1 MAKITFTNK
10 TDNQTSAL
18 AEIYKVT
25 AANVNEVKTSVNAL
39 YDDQGGFAFYEDT
52 ATASTPINL
61 TLDTWTDLTNDKAGS
76 GTLTTHK
83 PSYITGDLW
92 DSATNTID
100 LSEVPVGKVILIRN
114 DYDITTGAANTR
126 MDSRLYFPDTTK
138 SVEFAHDLISTSG
151 DEVRYSRTTQFF
163 VTAAIKTTGVKIQ
176 VKVNKNNAT
185 ARVEDFQITILS
197 F

>member
-25 AANVNEVKTSVNAL
+25 AANVNEIKSSVNAI

-52 ATASTPINL
+52 ATSATPINL
-61 TLDTWTDLTNDKAGS
+61 TADTWVDLTNNKAGS
-76 GTLTTHK
+76 GTETTYK
-83 PSYITGDLW
+83 PTYITGDLW
-92 DSATNTID
+92 NSATNTID
-100 LSEVPVGKVILIRN
+100 LSEVPVGKVVFIRI
-114 DYDITTGAANTR
+114 DYDVTTGAANTR
-126 MDSRLYFPDTTK
+126 MESRLYFPDTTK
-138 SVEFAHDLISTSG
+138 SVEFAHDLISSSG
-151 DEVRYSRTTQFF
+151 DEVRYSRCTQFY
-163 VTAAIKTTGVKIQ
+163 VSSAIKTSGVKIQ
-176 VKVNKNNAT
+176 LKVDKDNAT

>member
-25 AANVNEVKTSVNAL
+25 SANVNEIKTSVNAL
-39 YDDQGGFAFYEDT
+39 YDTLGGVVYYEDA
-52 ATASTPINL
+52 ATSVTPINL
-61 TLDTWTDLTNDKAGS
+61 TAATWTDLTNDKAGS
-76 GTLTTHK
+76 GSFTTYK
-83 PSYITGDLW
+83 PTYITGDLW

-100 LSEVPVGKVILIRN
+100 LDEVPVGKVIQVRV
-114 DYDITTGAANTR
+114 DYDLTTGSANTR
-126 MDSRLYFPDTTK
+126 MESRLYFPDTSK
-138 SVEFAHDLISTSG
+138 SVEFGHDLISSSG
-151 DEVRYSRTTQFF
+151 DEVRYSRITQFI

-176 VKVNKNNAT
+176 VKVDKSGAT
-185 ARVEDFQITILS
+185 ARIEDFQITILS

>member
-10 TDNQTSAL
+10 TDNQTSGL

-25 AANVNEVKTSVNAL
+25 AADVNEIKTSTNAL
-39 YDDQGGFAFYEDT
+39 YDTLGGFAFYEDT
-52 ATASTPINL
+52 GTTTTPINL
-61 TLDTWTDLTNDKAGS
+61 SQDTWTDLTNNKAGS
-76 GTLTTHK
+76 GTLTSHK

-92 DSATNTID
+92 NSATNTID
-100 LSEVPVGKVILIRN
+100 LSEVPVGKVLLIRN

-163 VTAAIKTTGVKIQ
+163 VTSAIKTSGVKIQ

>member
-10 TDNQTSAL
+10 TDNQTSGL

-25 AANVNEVKTSVNAL
+25 AADVNEIKTSTNAL
-39 YDDQGGFAFYEDT
+39 YDTLGGFAFYEDT
-52 ATASTPINL
+52 ATTTTPINL
-61 TLDTWTDLTNDKAGS
+61 SQDTWTDLTNNKAGS

-83 PSYITGDLW
+83 PTYITGDLW

-100 LSEVPVGKVILIRN
+100 LSEVPVGKVILVRN

-163 VTAAIKTTGVKIQ
+163 VTSAIKTSGVKIQ

>member
-1 MAKITFTNK
+1 MAKITFTDK

-25 AANVNEVKTSVNAL
+25 ASNVNEIKTSTNAL
-39 YDDQGGFAFYEDT
+39 YDTLGGFAFYEDT
-52 ATASTPINL
+52 ATTATPINL
-61 TLDTWTDLTNDKAGS
+61 SQDTWTDLTKNKAGS

-83 PSYITGDLW
+83 PTYITGDLW

-100 LSEVPVGKVILIRN
+100 LSEVPVGKVILVRN

-163 VTAAIKTTGVKIQ
+163 VTSAIKTSGVKIQ
-176 VKVNKNNAT
+176 VKVDKNNAT

>member
-39 YDDQGGFAFYEDT
+39 YDDQGGFAFYEDV

-61 TLDTWTDLTNDKAGS
+61 SQDTWTDLTNDKAGS

-100 LSEVPVGKVILIRN
+100 LSEVPIGKVILIRN
-114 DYDITTGAANTR
+114 DYDVTTGAANTR
-126 MDSRLYFPDTTK
+126 MDSRLYFPDTSK
-138 SVEFAHDLISTSG
+138 SVEFAHDLISSSG

-176 VKVNKNNAT
+176 VKVDKNNAT

>member
-61 TLDTWTDLTNDKAGS
+61 TQDTWTDLTNDKAGS

-100 LSEVPVGKVILIRN
+100 LSEVPVGKVMLIRN

-126 MDSRLYFPDTTK
+126 MDSRLYFPDTSK
-138 SVEFAHDLISTSG
+138 SVEFAHDLISSSG

-176 VKVNKNNAT
+176 VKVDKNNAT

>member
-61 TLDTWTDLTNDKAGS
+61 TLDTWTDLTNNKAGS